1 MTQTEWKTRS
11 GGFAARRSAAVGELP
26 RSLGRWELVTLAA
39 EGNWSQIYR
48 ARPLGSSPQRQAA
61 YALKTLR
68 PQAQQDPRAAALLAR
83 EARAGRSISH
93 PHLIPVLEAGLG
105 HAPPYLVMPWLE
117 GTTLETG
124 LAAGAAID
132 LPAAL
137 WIVRQVA
144 EALGAGCRRLDAR
157 RREAEQHFSLAPR
170 ARDAPGPGVRAPPE
184 RKRQRGRSSA

>member
-68 PQAQQDPRAAALLAR
+68 PQASRTPGRPPCWPGRQGPAAASPIR
-83 EARAGRSISH
+83 
-93 PHLIPVLEAGLG
+93 
-105 HAPPYLVMPWLE
+105 
-117 GTTLETG
+117 T
-124 LAAGAAID
+124 
-132 LPAAL
+132 
-137 WIVRQVA
+137 
-144 EALGAGCRRLDAR
+144 
-157 RREAEQHFSLAPR
+157 
-170 ARDAPGPGVRAPPE
+170 
-184 RKRQRGRSSA
+184 